1 MLFRSAKDEKGE
13 SKVFVSSFDRPNLSL
28 DVRRGYS
35 ASDKLRFLLAL
46 IARHKNES
54 GIIYCLSR
62 KTTES
67 VAEKLKEKGVR
78 P

>member
-1 MLFRSAKDEKGE
+1 MRKENQRCLFLRSI
-13 SKVFVSSFDRPNLSL
+13 VPNLSL